1 MQPRNSRPRSCRQLS
16 PACRTSSKNSTW
28 WGKRCAAWSTAKQLG
43 SNDVHQTGSE
53 ECASPINSLITLP
66 SLNIYTVRIIY
77 IYLLLHP
84 PPHYITYC
92 PNSIY
97 IYIIIYIHIYRLL
110 SGQLVQLRGRRQQ
123 TQPADADA
131 DRQMGSGQTGV
142 ADAPQTGR
150 RPFFV
155 VLALLLRQLSS

>member
-1 MQPRNSRPRSCRQLS
+1 M
-16 PACRTSSKNSTW
+16 
-28 WGKRCAAWSTAKQLG
+28 
-43 SNDVHQTGSE
+43 
-53 ECASPINSLITLP
+53 
-66 SLNIYTVRIIY
+66 
-77 IYLLLHP
+77 
-84 PPHYITYC
+84 
-92 PNSIY
+92 
-97 IYIIIYIHIYRLL
+97 YRLL

>member
-97 IYIIIYIHIYRLL
+97 IYIIIYIHIYIDFSQDSWYSFGADVSRH
-110 SGQLVQLRGRRQQ
+110 SQQMQTRTDRWAVARQAWL
-123 TQPADADA
+123 T
-131 DRQMGSGQTGV
+131 R
-142 ADAPQTGR
+142 
-150 RPFFV
+150 
-155 VLALLLRQLSS
+155 LRQAGVPFSWCWLCCSDS

>member
-1 MQPRNSRPRSCRQLS
+1 MCIPHYFLNYLAIIKYLHSQNYIHIS
-16 PACRTSSKNSTW
+16 PPTSTSS
-28 WGKRCAAWSTAKQLG
+28 L
-43 SNDVHQTGSE
+43 
-53 ECASPINSLITLP
+53 
-66 SLNIYTVRIIY
+66 Y
-77 IYLLLHP
+77 YLL
-84 PPHYITYC
+84 
-92 PNSIY
+92 SQQY